1 MDRLALKEKKIKS
14 LVLKHQKFE
23 NLLKKAFNSKS
34 TDNLTITNLKKRSL
48 RLETKFLGFLLNHF
62 VFIVFIDYFL

>member
-34 TDNLTITNLKKRSL
+34 TDNLTITNLKKKKLKIRDEIL
-48 RLETKFLGFLLNHF
+48 RLSA
-62 VFIVFIDYFL
+62 

>member
-34 TDNLTITNLKKRSL
+34 TDNLTITNLKKKKLKIRDEIF
-48 RLETKFLGFLLNHF
+48 RLSA
-62 VFIVFIDYFL
+62 